1 MSNIKAIV
9 RNVFGEVADE
19 QDLFSTEHQA
29 IIYFRSASIDEHEI
43 KILEGMMISR
53 AQKLG
58 CSPFLLSAAMECY
71 FRIDALEDL
80 PSRQFES
87 AMEYLLHFSGVN

>member
-19 QDLFSTEHQA
+19 QELFSSEHQA
-29 IIYFRSASIDEHEI
+29 ILCCRSPSVSEQEI
-43 KILEGMMISR
+43 KILQGMMIFRS
-53 AQKLG
+53 QKLG
-58 CSPFLLSAAMECY
+58 CSPALLCGALECY

-80 PSRQFES
+80 PSREFEN
-87 AMEYLLHFSGVN
+87 AMEFLLHFRGVN

>member
-1 MSNIKAIV
+1 MSNIKTIV
-9 RNVFGEVADE
+9 RDIFGEVADE

-43 KILEGMMISR
+43 KILQGMTISR

-58 CSPFLLSAAMECY
+58 CSPLLLCVALESY

-80 PSRQFES
+80 PSRQFEN
-87 AMEYLLHFSGVN
+87 AMEYLLHFRGVN